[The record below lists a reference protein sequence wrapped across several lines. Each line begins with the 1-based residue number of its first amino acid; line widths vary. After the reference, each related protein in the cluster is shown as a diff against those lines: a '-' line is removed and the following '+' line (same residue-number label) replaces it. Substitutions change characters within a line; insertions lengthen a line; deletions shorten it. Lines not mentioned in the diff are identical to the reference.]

1 MTTTTASS
9 NRQIA
14 RASAIV
20 MATFLVSRLLGL
32 LRDIVIGAQFGTSG
46 NYDAYVAAFRI
57 PDIIYTLI
65 AGGIL
70 VSAFLP
76 TFTTYLAR
84 EDRSGAWRLA
94 SAVINLVVIVLIV
107 AAAITA
113 VLAEPIVRYLLAP
126 GFSAEAQALTVNLM
140 RLLLIPP
147 IIFGVSGVVMGILYA
162 YQSFWLPG
170 LAPSMYNL
178 GIIFGAIAL
187 APFLDVYGLAIG
199 AIIGALLH
207 LLIQVPGL
215 RRVKMRY
222 SARLMVRDP
231 GVQEVIR
238 LMLPRMFG
246 VAVVQLTFL
255 VETILASWL
264 AVGAV
269 SALNYAW
276 RVMLLP
282 QGVVAQSVATAAFPT
297 FADQYARGQFQQLRT
312 SLAATLRSIFFIA
325 IPAAIGLLVLREPI
339 VQLLFQRGQFTAAS
353 TTIVALALGG
363 YALGLIG
370 HSGVEILARAFYAL
384 HDTKTPVLLGVLA
397 LGIDLLMGLSLINGL
412 GVLGL
417 SLANM
422 TAASIEMIL
431 LIIVIRKRLGGL
443 DDRRMALSAAKTAL
457 AAVLMGLAVWGFLTV
472 TAGASAVA
480 RTVGGMI
487 VGGGVFFVAA
497 WLLRSEELRGVLG
510 MIKRRLR
517 RG

>member
-1 MTTTTASS
+1 VTTTSS

-14 RASAIV
+14 RASIIV

-32 LRDIVIGAQFGTSG
+32 LRDVVIGAQFGTSG
-46 NYDAYVAAFRI
+46 EYDAYVAAFRI

-76 TFTTYLAR
+76 TFTGYLAK
-84 EDRSGAWRLA
+84 EDRAGAWRLA
-94 SAVINLVVIVLIV
+94 SAVINLVVVVLV
-107 AAAITA
+107 AVAFIAAL
-113 VLAEPIVRYLLAP
+113 LAEPIVRYLLAP
-126 GFSAEAQALTVNLM
+126 GFSPEAQALTVQLM
-140 RLLLIPP
+140 RVLLIPP

-162 YQSFWLPG
+162 HQSFWLPG

-178 GIIFGAIAL
+178 GIIFGAIVL
-187 APFLDVYGLAIG
+187 APTLDVFGLAIG

-215 RRVKMRY
+215 RRVKMQY
-222 SARLMVRDP
+222 SARLAVRDP

-238 LMLPRMFG
+238 LMIPRMFG

-264 AVGAV
+264 ATGAV

-297 FADQYARGQFQQLRT
+297 FADQYARGQFTQLRS
-312 SLAATLRSIFFIA
+312 SLAATVRSILFIA
-325 IPAAIGLLVLREPI
+325 IPASLGLLVLREPI
-339 VQLLFQRGQFTAAS
+339 VQLLFERGQFTATS
-353 TTIVALALGG
+353 TAIVAMALGG

-397 LGIDLLMGLSLINGL
+397 LAIDLVMGLSLINVL

-417 SLANM
+417 ALANM

-431 LIIVIRKRLGGL
+431 LIVVIRRRLGGL
-443 DDRRMALSAAKTAL
+443 DDRRVAL
-457 AAVLMGLAVWGFLTV
+457 AAVKTTTAALLMGLAVWGFLSV
-472 TAGASAVA
+472 TAGSSVVV
-480 RTVGGMI
+480 RTLGGMI
-487 VGGGVFFVAA
+487 LGAGVYLVAA
-497 WLLRSEELRGVLG
+497 WLLRSEELHSVLG
-510 MIKRRLR
+510 IVKRRLKP
-517 RG
+517 GT

>member
-1 MTTTTASS
+1 VTTAASS

-14 RASAIV
+14 RASVIV

-32 LRDIVIGAQFGTSG
+32 LRDVVIGAQFGTSG
-46 NYDAYVAAFRI
+46 DYDAYVAAFRI

-76 TFTTYLAR
+76 TFTSYLAK
-84 EDRSGAWRLA
+84 EDRTGAWRLA
-94 SAVINLVVIVLIV
+94 SAVINLVVVVLAAVAFV
-107 AAAITA
+107 AAL
-113 VLAEPIVRYLLAP
+113 LAEPIVRYLLAP
-126 GFSAEAQALTVNLM
+126 GFGPEAQALTVQLI

-162 YQSFWLPG
+162 HQSFWLPG

-178 GIIFGAIAL
+178 GIIFGALVL
-187 APFLDVYGLAIG
+187 APALGVFGLAIG

-215 RRVKMRY
+215 RRVKMQY
-222 SARLMVRDP
+222 STRLAVRDP

-238 LMLPRMFG
+238 LMIPRMFG

-264 AVGAV
+264 ATGAV

-297 FADQYARGQFQQLRT
+297 FADQYARGQLAQLRST
-312 SLAATLRSIFFIA
+312 LAATVRSILFIA

-339 VQLLFQRGQFTAAS
+339 VQLLFQRGQFTATS
-353 TTIVALALGG
+353 TAIVAMALGG

-384 HDTKTPVLLGVLA
+384 HDTKTPVLLGILA
-397 LGIDLLMGLSLINGL
+397 LGIDLVMGLSLINVL

-417 SLANM
+417 ALANM

-431 LIIVIRKRLGGL
+431 LIVVIRRRLGGL
-443 DDRRMALSAAKTAL
+443 DDRRVALSALRTTA
-457 AAVLMGLAVWGFLTV
+457 AAALMGLAVWGFLVV
-472 TAGASAVA
+472 TASTNV
-480 RTVGGMI
+480 TVRAFGGMI
-487 VGGGVFFVAA
+487 VGAGVYFVAA
-497 WLLRSEELRGVLG
+497 WLLRSEELHGALG
-510 MIKRRLR
+510 MIRRRLEH
-517 RG
+517 G